1 MKRNVLVISAAIAVI
16 AIAATIGMAVNG
28 AGQGQGQGPGRGFG
42 RGPGGGPGG
51 PPPLGMI
58 VQRLSTEL
66 ALTDAQKASIEQI
79 VAAERTGNDA
89 AFEQQKAIHEQLKLQ
104 GTDGVFDEAKV
115 RELAGQLSAGMT
127 DRIVAREKT
136 KAQIFAVLTA
146 EQRAKLLEHMQ
157 NGGFGGKRGHGPKG
171 NGGNF

>member
-1 MKRNVLVISAAIAVI
+1 
-16 AIAATIGMAVNG
+16 
-28 AGQGQGQGPGRGFG
+28 
-42 RGPGGGPGG
+42 
-51 PPPLGMI
+51 MI

-79 VAAERTGNDA
+79 VAAERTGDDA
-89 AFEQQKAIHEQLKLQ
+89 TFEQQKAIHEQLKLQ

-146 EQRAKLLEHMQ
+146 EQRAKLIEHMQ
-157 NGGFGGKRGHGPKG
+157 MGGFGGKHGPRGRG
-171 NGGNF
+171 NN